1 MSASDA
7 AFTLRG
13 ATTRRPEIAVAI
25 SLMDKPGD
33 AFIGN
38 PNPFYKADRAS
49 YLQAS
54 EGEHYRVVKDTLAS
68 AGVSDAPLA
77 SSIPSIAVHAIETDG
92 TTFTAAFPFSSIV
105 SGAFPTT
112 KAMLTN
118 LALISEI
125 EHIKAQ
131 LDESLRFDKIL
142 TSDLLVPIIRDIT
155 RVATDAFGTLVESE
169 ILNFDAAMSGVK
181 KNYYRVYTTLNC
193 INILIAVCQFIE
205 PELARLLDTLFKL
218 VLSDRETNR
227 IVLGVL

>member
-1 MSASDA
+1 
-7 AFTLRG
+7 
-13 ATTRRPEIAVAI
+13 
-25 SLMDKPGD
+25 
-33 AFIGN
+33 
-38 PNPFYKADRAS
+38 
-49 YLQAS
+49 
-54 EGEHYRVVKDTLAS
+54 
-68 AGVSDAPLA
+68 
-77 SSIPSIAVHAIETDG
+77 
-92 TTFTAAFPFSSIV
+92 
-105 SGAFPTT
+105 
-112 KAMLTN
+112 MLTN

-142 TSDLLVPIIRDIT
+142 TSDLLVPIVRDIT